1 VNKTEAFLT
10 SMAASA
16 AVVLATN
23 EGHAQTM
30 GVTAPPPE
38 QYTLSP
44 GGVDMRSGRFA
55 VRETDLAIGGT
66 PDQAALK
73 LERNEG
79 VGIPGH
85 VPPFASQAHNWDIM
99 LVERRTHPIN
109 SGTSGL
115 ASAGFELY
123 VSFGGRTETFEA
135 ATPALP
141 LDQRSRSPAA
151 KLSQAGTRGAGGE
164 VYTYTAADGSVVE
177 FRPLALIGA
186 GDCSVTIRC
195 AYAAQVIEPDG
206 TRYALNYETRSEGN
220 RARLKSVVSNRSHA
234 VLFEHAGPN
243 WNLVTKA
250 CVLNLGLIALPA
262 SGTCPAGANATN
274 YGYTDFGGAPK
285 LQSVTDP
292 AANMWSFGYGPTN
305 VPGGVHT
312 MSFTRPGESQPYR
325 THVVGT
331 TLNHFMELEE
341 ITVRQDFADGTGW
354 IYNYDYSPQETG
366 VPLGRPTQQL
376 AGGTFENLQGERTTV
391 KFDFPL
397 VPDSMVS
404 RNTAPSIGEIM
415 AFRFDSPSALI
426 VMRVSHVGYTHG
438 ENGGLGNST
447 EYDTSIYSDG
457 SAGWASFMQN
467 PDLQSLVQCNE
478 CSNTSPYLPR
488 EAFQITPGPIEVID
502 PLGRKTTF
510 DYCNANAAFPI
521 YEPNPCQVI
530 SQVQSSTDPEGR
542 KTLYTYSATRLVK
555 AETLP
560 KPGSLNPDGTTM
572 AALTVSATYPATPC
586 TNALTCNKPLTTTDA
601 RNATTD
607 YTYWPEHGA
616 LRSELLPAPAPGAAR
631 PLKRFDYALRHAWV
645 KDAGGVMIQS
655 ATPVWVPTSVTVCQA
670 VAGSDPPACDPGAL
684 QTVTTFEYG
693 AAGTAEALLV
703 KGEAVSSGGTS
714 YRTCYGYDAL
724 GRRISQTDARGVCP

>member
-1 VNKTEAFLT
+1 MRVSKACGLKLT
-10 SMAASA
+10 ARLLCC
-16 AVVLATN
+16 VLASSAQ
-23 EGHAQTM
+23 AQTL
-30 GVTAPPPE
+30 GVAAPPPE

-44 GGVDMRSGRFA
+44 GGVDMRSGRFV

-151 KLSQAGTRGAGGE
+151 KLSQTGTRGAGGE
-164 VYTYTAADGSVVE
+164 VYTFTAADGSVVE
-177 FRPLALIGA
+177 FRPLALTGA
-186 GDCSVTIRC
+186 GDCSITIRC
-195 AYAAQVIEPDG
+195 AYAAQVTEPDG
-206 TRYALNYETRSEGN
+206 TRYALNYETQSAGN

-234 VLFEHAGPN
+234 VLFEHGGPD
-243 WNLVTKA
+243 WNLVTRA
-250 CVLNLGLIALPA
+250 CTVNLAHNVLPA
-262 SGTCPAGANATN
+262 GGTCPATAPSTS
-274 YGYTDFGGAPK
+274 YGYVAFGGGHK
-285 LQSVTDP
+285 LQSVTD
-292 AANMWSFGYGPTN
+292 AAQNVWSFGYGPAA
-305 VPGGVHT
+305 GHGSGFHT

-325 THVVGT
+325 THVIGT

-354 IYNYDYSPQETG
+354 IYDYDYSPQETG

-467 PDLQSLVQCNE
+467 SDLQSLVECNE

-510 DYCNANAAFPI
+510 DYCNASAVFPI
-521 YEPNPCQVI
+521 YEPNLCQVI

-560 KPGSLNPDGTTM
+560 KPGSLNPDGTAM
-572 AALTVSATYPATPC
+572 AALMVSATYPATPC

-616 LRSELLPAPAPGAAR
+616 LRSELLPAPA
-631 PLKRFDYALRHAWV
+631 
-645 KDAGGVMIQS
+645 
-655 ATPVWVPTSVTVCQA
+655 
-670 VAGSDPPACDPGAL
+670 
-684 QTVTTFEYG
+684 
-693 AAGTAEALLV
+693 AGT
-703 KGEAVSSGGTS
+703 
-714 YRTCYGYDAL
+714 
-724 GRRISQTDARGVCP
+724 